1 MERPAS
7 PRARN
12 LVELLQF
19 GCRRYANRPLLGTR
33 RAGQWHWLSYR
44 EVGAMVDQAR
54 AGLAGLGV
62 RPGERVAIVG
72 DNSVEWMVAA
82 YAVYGLGATFV
93 AMHPA
98 QAPHEWEFILRDCG
112 ARVVIAGSDAIQR
125 ALHAMRGALPEL
137 EHIVGLGSSEAAGSW
152 RALIAAG
159 AAAPVEPRSPDPD
172 AIATFIY
179 TPGTTGRPKGVR
191 LSHRNLVASLE
202 VATAVF
208 AFTPVDRSV
217 AFLPWVHIFVQLCDL
232 HLMVGNGGSIA
243 LNDEPKRLFLNLIEV
258 KPTFLVAVPRI
269 FNRVYHAIKNEL
281 GGRADVVAET
291 VHGKWP
297 STADSTR
304 QMLLQTIRDRFGGGL
319 RYAVCGSTALTS
331 EVTELLEAA
340 GISLV
345 EGYGL
350 TEAAA
355 IVTTSTLG
363 HRKRGSVGRVVRG
376 VRIAIDDTVRG
387 VAGYG
392 EIVVYGPC
400 VMAGYHDR
408 PDDEKR
414 AVMPDGGLRTGDLGR
429 FDDDGFLYLAGRLE
443 DQQQLDSGT
452 YLAPGPLEDAL
463 RCSPYIANVMIYAD
477 GRPHSVALVMPEAS
491 SIRNWAEDHGIKLG
505 HDLAAEE
512 AVRQLIA
519 AEIERLSTELQGF
532 ERPRA
537 IAVLGQGFTVDNGL
551 LTPTL
556 RIRRREVVSR
566 HRATLE
572 SLYAGHGVRISTP
585 ASSDTS

>member
-7 PRARN
+7 PRARS

-19 GCRRYANRPLLGTR
+19 SCRRYASRPLLGTR

-44 EVGAMVDQAR
+44 EVGERVDQAR
-54 AGLAGLGV
+54 AGLAALGV

-93 AMHPA
+93 AIHLA
-98 QAPHEWEFILRDCG
+98 QTPHEWEFILRDCG
-112 ARVVIAGSDAIQR
+112 ARVVIAGSDPIYR
-125 ALHAMRGALPEL
+125 ALHVMRGALPEL
-137 EHIVGLGSSEAAGSW
+137 AHIVRLGSSEAAGSW
-152 RALIAAG
+152 RALMTAG
-159 AAAPVEPRSPDPD
+159 AAAPVAPSSPDPD

-179 TPGTTGRPKGVR
+179 TPGTTGSPKGVR
-191 LSHRNLVASLE
+191 LSHSNLMASLD

-208 AFTPVDRSV
+208 AFAPGDRSV
-217 AFLPWVHIFVQLCDL
+217 AYLPWAHIFVQLCDL

-243 LNDEPKRLFLNLIEV
+243 LNDEPRRLFLNLIEV

-281 GGRADVVAET
+281 GGRADFVAET
-291 VHGKWP
+291 VQGTWAGAAE
-297 STADSTR
+297 ADSTR
-304 QMLLQTIRDRFGGGL
+304 QMLLHTIRDRFGGRL
-319 RYAVCGSTALTS
+319 RYAVCGSSALES
-331 EVTELLEAA
+331 EVIELLEAA

-363 HRKRGSVGRVVRG
+363 QRRRGSVGRVVRG
-376 VRIAIDDTVRG
+376 VRVAIDDTVHG
-387 VAGYG
+387 VAGHG

-414 AVMPDGGLRTGDLGR
+414 ALMPDGGLRTGDLGR

-443 DQQQLDSGT
+443 DQHQLDTGT

-463 RCSPYIANVMIYAD
+463 KRSPYIANVMIYAD
-477 GRPHSVALVMPEAS
+477 GRPHSVALVMPDAS
-491 SIRNWAEDHGIKLG
+491 SIRNWADDHGIKLG
-505 HDLAAEE
+505 DDLAADES
-512 AVRQLIA
+512 VRQLIA
-519 AEIERLSTELQGF
+519 AEIERLSTELKDF

-537 IAVLGQGFTVDNGL
+537 VAVLGQGFTVDNGL

-556 RIRRREVVSR
+556 RIRRHEVVSR

-572 SLYAGHGVRISTP
+572 SLYVSTRHLER
-585 ASSDTS
+585 SRDD

>member
-12 LVELLQF
+12 LVELLQYS
-19 GCRRYANRPLLGTR
+19 CRRYASRPLLGTR

-44 EVGAMVDQAR
+44 EVGELVDQAR
-54 AGLAGLGV
+54 AGLARLGV

-93 AMHPA
+93 AMHLA
-98 QAPHEWEFILRDCG
+98 QTTHEWEFILRDCG
-112 ARVVIAGSDAIQR
+112 ARVVIAGSDAIYR
-125 ALHAMRGALPEL
+125 ALHAMRGVLPEL
-137 EHIVGLGSSEAAGSW
+137 EHIVSLGSSEVAGSW
-152 RALIAAG
+152 RALITAA
-159 AAAPVEPRSPDPD
+159 AAAPVAPSSPDPD

-179 TPGTTGRPKGVR
+179 TPGTTGSPKGVR
-191 LSHRNLVASLE
+191 LSHSNLMASLD

-208 AFTPVDRSV
+208 AFAPADRSV
-217 AFLPWVHIFVQLCDL
+217 AFLPWAHIFVQLCDL

-243 LNDEPKRLFLNLIEV
+243 LNDEPRRLFLNLIEV

-269 FNRVYHAIKNEL
+269 FNRVYHAIKSEL

-291 VHGKWP
+291 VHGNG
-297 STADSTR
+297 SSDADGNR
-304 QMLLQTIRDRFGGGL
+304 QMLLQTIRDRFGGRL
-319 RYAVCGSTALTS
+319 RYAVCGSSALAS
-331 EVTELLEAA
+331 EVSELLEAA

-355 IVTTSTLG
+355 IVTISTLG
-363 HRKRGSVGRVVRG
+363 RRRRGSVGRVVRG
-376 VRIAIDDTVRG
+376 VRVVIDDTVGG
-387 VAGYG
+387 VAGHG

-414 AVMPDGGLRTGDLGR
+414 ALMPDGGLRTGDLGR

-452 YLAPGPLEDAL
+452 YLVPGPLEDAL
-463 RCSPYIANVMIYAD
+463 KCSPYIANVLIYAD

-491 SIRNWAEDHGIKLG
+491 SIRNWADDRGIKLG
-505 HDLAAEE
+505 DDLAADE

-519 AEIERLSTELQGF
+519 SEIERLSTEFKGP

-537 IAVLGQGFTVDNGL
+537 VALLGQGFTVDNGL

-556 RIRRREVVSR
+556 RIRRHEVVSR

-572 SLYAGHGVRISTP
+572 NLYVSTP
-585 ASSDTS
+585 RPPCDV